1 MHFNRLPALS
11 ISPLPE
17 KREIIM
23 VRNNTQLENSI
34 IFIDIKLNRLLHTR
48 KVIEGIL
55 NDLNDNQRGPVS
67 SSDTAHTPAPSLH
80 TNFPEVP
87 PFAEPMATGSGGV
100 VPAAAFSESFSPL
113 QAERG
118 LGDLPPLCS
127 FGQGDFTRCF
137 TPAGDKGIITK
148 FCRLLRR
155 LWQAV
160 LFQVFEPAPHADKKA
175 TRLRSMPTDGCKKR
189 GRFLKSK

>member
-67 SSDTAHTPAPSLH
+67 SSDTAHKPAPSPKL
-80 TNFPEVP
+80 
-87 PFAEPMATGSGGV
+87 
-100 VPAAAFSESFSPL
+100 FSPL

-160 LFQVFEPAPHADKKA
+160 LFQVFEPNKD
-175 TRLRSMPTDGCKKR
+175 RQ
-189 GRFLKSK
+189 